1 MRSVGTS
8 IVRSGL
14 SAVGTRSGTLNA
26 GLSVSSI
33 TAKLHTSWSW
43 PRVASPWWNA
53 GLVSIGQV

>member
-26 GLSVSSI
+26 GLNVSSI
-33 TAKLHTSWSW
+33 TAKLHTS
-43 PRVASPWWNA
+43 
-53 GLVSIGQV
+53 